1 MSKGLKSLVVSLV
14 SVLALYSWL
23 GFLLLPSVALK
34 IINQQLAVYANS
46 PAQLQRLEFNPF
58 TLELFAWDF
67 AIGAAEDQQLSLQ
80 HLYGK
85 LAYDSLWNKTLHLHD
100 VQLVE
105 PIGQVIF
112 DSQGK
117 LNLTQLFTLPDPSA
131 PTNTPERTALPV
143 LIDQLQLQ
151 QGSLRFNDQ
160 RPQEPIDISVA
171 DLNISLNHFDTRPDS
186 NSQLQL
192 TAHANDGTQLHWQG
206 ELSINPL
213 ASNGQLQLKNAQLK
227 SWWPY
232 LQESFSAQLKT
243 GRLSLDTHYTLQL
256 SPSLQFK
263 AKQLSL
269 ELEALALEQQEKP
282 LVRLEKLSISDT
294 QFDLAAQTLQ
304 IGKASS
310 KKLLAWTEIDKN
322 GVSNWEKLLPSPTSQ
337 PPTASADA
345 DSASKAAATAQN
357 DNTLANPK
365 KTSAWRIV
373 LKQAEL
379 KQQQFHLSD
388 NSHSEPVALQLSNF
402 NLQIK
407 DFDSQA
413 SRPFTAELDT
423 QVGEQ
428 GQLNS
433 HAQVQLQP
441 LNIEMSL
448 NSRDLDL
455 RPAQAWIS
463 PYAHIELRS
472 GLLSSALKLQIS
484 DLNNLAL
491 HVQGDA
497 AINQLHIRD
506 SVRQRDLLK
515 WQTVDINAIQYNLQQ
530 QKLSIQK
537 VALQQP
543 YVRFIINENLTT
555 NISELIIPQPSQA
568 AARAKAASP
577 KFALHIGGIEVKD
590 GSANFADF
598 SLKPNFATA
607 IQQLNGDI
615 STIDNQSN
623 NIAKV
628 DIKGNV
634 DRYAPVTIKGSLMP
648 FDPLKKLDIITDF
661 KHVELTTL
669 TPYSGKFAGYRIQKG
684 RLNLNLHYQINDGK
698 LNASNQ
704 LLLEQLQLGEQVD
717 SPDAVDLPVRLA
729 IALLKDRKGQIA
741 LELPIQGDLNNPE
754 FKVAP
759 IIWQTFRNLI
769 TRAVAAP
776 FNFIAGLAN
785 SDAQELSEVVF
796 LPGAFEISPD
806 AAKSLDTLAQALK
819 KRPQLRLEVEGA
831 SLLELDGPPLAQ
843 MRLNAAYQSAWYSIL
858 QRRGGKIESSQET
871 LEVPEQEHAA
881 LLEGIYRS
889 QLKQQPPAEWAE
901 LEKDQRAQRM
911 RDAVLNSY
919 AQSPLGLR
927 RLAQARANSIKIYL
941 IEQAQLDPER
951 VYLIDVS
958 TGKASAEQGVIST
971 LHLGSM

>member
-1 MSKGLKSLVVSLV
+1 MSKGLKRLVVSLV
-14 SVLALYSWL
+14 SVIALYSWL

-34 IINQQLAVYANS
+34 VFNQQLAVYANS

-58 TLELFAWDF
+58 TLEFFAWDF

-85 LAYDSLWNKTLHLHD
+85 LAYDSLWSKTLHLHD
-100 VQLVE
+100 VQLVK
-105 PIGQVIF
+105 PITQVIF
-112 DSQGK
+112 DPQGK
-117 LNLTQLFTLPDPSA
+117 LNLTQLFTLPEPPA
-131 PTNTPERTALPV
+131 QTNTPDSAALAV

-151 QGSLRFNDQ
+151 QGSLRFYDQ
-160 RPQEPIDISVA
+160 RQQEPVDVSIA
-171 DLNISLNHFDTRPDS
+171 ELNITLNNFDTRPDS

-192 TAHANDGTQLHWQG
+192 TAQANDGTQLHWQG
-206 ELSINPL
+206 ELSISPL

-232 LQESFSAQLKT
+232 LQESFSAQLKA
-243 GRLSLDTHYTLQL
+243 GRLSLDSHYTLQL

-269 ELEALALEQQEKP
+269 ELEALALEQQQKP

-294 QFDLAAQTLQ
+294 QFDFAAQTLQ

-322 GVSNWEKLLPSPTSQ
+322 GVSNWEKLLPSSARQ
-337 PPTASADA
+337 NATASADSAPTAKDHDASA
-345 DSASKAAATAQN
+345 D
-357 DNTLANPK
+357 PEK
-365 KTSAWRIV
+365 KPAWRIV
-373 LKQAEL
+373 LKHAEL
-379 KQQQFHLSD
+379 KQQQFHLTD
-388 NSHSEPVALQLSNF
+388 YSHSEPVALQLSNF

-413 SRPFTAELDT
+413 SSPFTAELET

-428 GQLNS
+428 GQLS
-433 HAQVQLQP
+433 SRAQILLQP
-441 LNIEMSL
+441 LKVEMSL

-455 RPAQAWIS
+455 RPAQAWMS

-472 GLLSSALKLQIS
+472 GLLSSALQLEIS
-484 DLNNLAL
+484 DLDNLQL
-491 HVQGDA
+491 VVQGGA

-506 SVRQRDLLK
+506 SLRQRDLLK

-555 NISELIIPQPSQA
+555 NISELMIAQPEKA
-568 AARAKAASP
+568 ETAAKAEGP
-577 KFALHIGGIEVKD
+577 EFALHIGSIEVKD

-615 STIDNQSN
+615 GTIDNQSN
-623 NIAKV
+623 SIAKV

-648 FDPLKKLDIITDF
+648 FDPLKKLDITTDF

-704 LLLEQLQLGEQVD
+704 LLLEQLQLGERVD

-759 IIWQTFRNLI
+759 IIWQTLRNLI
-769 TRAVAAP
+769 TRAVSAP

-785 SDAQELSEVVF
+785 SNAQELSDVVF
-796 LPGAFEISPD
+796 SPGTFAISPD

-819 KRPQLRLEVEGA
+819 QRPQLRLEIEGG

-843 MRLNAAYQSAWYSIL
+843 MRLKAAYQSAWYSIL
-858 QRRGGKIESSQET
+858 QRRGGKIESSKEM
-871 LEVPEQEHAA
+871 LEVPEKEHAA

-889 QLKQQPPAEWAE
+889 QLKQQPPAEWAP
-901 LEKDQRAQRM
+901 LDPDQRVQLL